1 MFIFRKKVFTIS
13 NSLTHAQIGDFKAS
27 PNVPIKC
34 QLKSFSS
41 SNFFV
46 NHLLTWTVRTDIFDL
61 LEHLFHR
68 KKRTFLLLL
77 LHLSK
82 DLLSSLCGLR
92 LEKAKGPL
100 RQWHFHRLLSFDFF
114 SLSFS
119 HSPLF
124 SKMSV
129 QDFRAV
135 IFTPPTC
142 TIVFKATSQLVN
154 MFNVCS
160 AWS

>member
-1 MFIFRKKVFTIS
+1 MKMFIFRKKVFTIS

-34 QLKSFSS
+34 QLKCFSS

-114 SLSFS
+114 LYLSLTLLCFRKCLFKIFELSSS
-119 HSPLF
+119 HHQHVQLS
-124 SKMSV
+124 SK
-129 QDFRAV
+129 
-135 IFTPPTC
+135 
-142 TIVFKATSQLVN
+142 QLHN
-154 MFNVCS
+154 L
-160 AWS
+160 